1 MRIISFENNHYFV
14 PAEVLDI
21 LVKVSSPVFTIF
33 LLLTLTLFS
42 IHPAKICVLTFL
54 FLKHRHCVKMSVFGV
69 ILVRIFPHTDCIR
82 TRITPNTYTF
92 YAVGLS
98 IASVYRSLPCLKT
111 CYHTTL
117 IIEKSLENRWSLS
130 LQTLAVCSACGIFL
144 RLIWHKCSLKL
155 KE

>member
-42 IHPAKICVLTFL
+42 IHPAKICVLIFL
-54 FLKHRHCVKMSVFGV
+54 FLKHRHCVKMSIFGV
-69 ILVRIFPHTDCIR
+69 ILVCIFPHTDCIR
-82 TRITPNTYTF
+82 IRITPNTDTF

-98 IASVYRSLPCLKT
+98 IGSVYRCLPCLKT
-111 CYHTTL
+111 CCHTTL
-117 IIEKSLENRWSLS
+117 ITEKGLENRWSLS
-130 LQTLAVCSACGIFL
+130 QQILAVCSACGIFFK
-144 RLIWHKCSLKL
+144 LIWHKCSLKL